1 MFILYSVSNSLESW
15 SVSHL
20 SKYEDCEIK
29 VFKNIKYLEEIS
41 NNWLNDLFVTN
52 VYKTLD

>member
-1 MFILYSVSNSLESW
+1 MFILYSVCNSLESW

-20 SKYEDCEIK
+20 SIYEDCEIK

-52 VYKTLD
+52 VYKILD

>member
-1 MFILYSVSNSLESW
+1 MFILSSVSNSLEFW
-15 SVSHL
+15 SVSHT
-20 SKYEDCEIK
+20 SIYENCEIK